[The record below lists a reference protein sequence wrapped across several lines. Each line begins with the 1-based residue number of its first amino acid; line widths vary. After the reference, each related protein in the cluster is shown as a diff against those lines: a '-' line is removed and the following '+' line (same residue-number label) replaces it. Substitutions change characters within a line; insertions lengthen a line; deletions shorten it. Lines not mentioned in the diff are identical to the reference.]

1 VWTGDPADSDG
12 LRREFAGLGRSI
24 EQSVTEYS
32 YVDLQRREDDDQG
45 HASRRYWKG
54 HYLRRLPDEAIEAY
68 LLRGAPDGSG
78 DLLPAASLQSYGG
91 AIADVPDDAT
101 AFSHRDAL
109 VEFVSAS
116 RWDEPAEDLERMA
129 LARRYSATME
139 RFSSGAYVN
148 ALTDEGSAGVRR
160 AYPEHKLARLTALK
174 NVWDPD
180 NVFHL
185 NHNVPPG

>member
-1 VWTGDPADSDG
+1 
-12 LRREFAGLGRSI
+12 
-24 EQSVTEYS
+24 
-32 YVDLQRREDDDQG
+32 
-45 HASRRYWKG
+45 
-54 HYLRRLPDEAIEAY
+54 
-68 LLRGAPDGSG
+68 
-78 DLLPAASLQSYGG
+78 
-91 AIADVPDDAT
+91 
-101 AFSHRDAL
+101 
-109 VEFVSAS
+109 
-116 RWDEPAEDLERMA
+116 
-129 LARRYSATME
+129 ME